1 MNLKENL
8 SSLTANS
15 AYQKKMR
22 SMRSKE
28 VKSSETAVERQ
39 IWTRL
44 EKKICCIYCSV
55 VSIIVIWKMFWS
67 ARTLPTADRPD
78 KLNSWGEE
86 PW

>member
-28 VKSSETAVERQ
+28 VKSSETAVERHRSGQ
-39 IWTRL
+39 
-44 EKKICCIYCSV
+44 
-55 VSIIVIWKMFWS
+55 
-67 ARTLPTADRPD
+67 
-78 KLNSWGEE
+78 G
-86 PW
+86 